1 MISYSPYLPNDYDFP
16 EWIWI
21 FSIGFQSQV
30 SGWFVF
36 PGQDL
41 EAGESDV

>member
-1 MISYSPYLPNDYDFP
+1 MIFLSVL
-16 EWIWI
+16 
-21 FSIGFQSQV
+21 SIGFQSRV

-41 EAGESDV
+41 EVGESDV